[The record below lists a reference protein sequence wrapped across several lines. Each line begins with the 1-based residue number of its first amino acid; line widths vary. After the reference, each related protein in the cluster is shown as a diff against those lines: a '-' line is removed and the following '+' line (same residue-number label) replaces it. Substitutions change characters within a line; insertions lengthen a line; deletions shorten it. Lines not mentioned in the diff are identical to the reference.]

1 MPSKRSSG
9 RRLGEV
15 KFMNIIADSV
25 VHALSSVLPGNV
37 FVPLHIPEFAGSEKT
52 YLNQCIDSN
61 FVSYLGEFV
70 NRFERMLAEF
80 TGAKRV
86 LATVNGTS
94 ALHAC
99 LKIVGVTQGDEVF
112 VPSLTFVATAN
123 AVSYCGAVPH
133 FVDVEERT
141 LGVDPFKLADYLEAV
156 AEANDVGCFNK
167 RTGARIRA
175 IVPVHIFG
183 HPADMDPLLDVC
195 RKYRINVVEDA
206 AESLGSYYK
215 GRHTGTFGRVAAL
228 SFNGNKT
235 VTTGGG
241 GAIMS
246 NDDEIADLA
255 KHITT
260 TAKVPHKWEYRHDE
274 VGFNYRLPALNAALG
289 CAQMEKLP
297 DFLNSKRR
305 LADRY
310 QKAFEGMEDV
320 TFFAEPE
327 FARSNYWL
335 NALLLSKPDLGLRN
349 EILEATN
356 NAGFMTRPLWTLLH
370 KLPMYQNCPRMD
382 LSASENLEARIIN
395 IPSSA
400 YLGNP

>member
-1 MPSKRSSG
+1 
-9 RRLGEV
+9 
-15 KFMNIIADSV
+15 
-25 VHALSSVLPGNV
+25 
-37 FVPLHIPEFAGSEKT
+37 
-52 YLNQCIDSN
+52 
-61 FVSYLGEFV
+61 
-70 NRFERMLAEF
+70 
-80 TGAKRV
+80 
-86 LATVNGTS
+86 
-94 ALHAC
+94 
-99 LKIVGVTQGDEVF
+99 
-112 VPSLTFVATAN
+112 
-123 AVSYCGAVPH
+123 
-133 FVDVEERT
+133 
-141 LGVDPFKLADYLEAV
+141 
-156 AEANDVGCFNK
+156 
-167 RTGARIRA
+167 
-175 IVPVHIFG
+175 
-183 HPADMDPLLDVC
+183 
-195 RKYRINVVEDA
+195 
-206 AESLGSYYK
+206 
-215 GRHTGTFGRVAAL
+215 
-228 SFNGNKT
+228 
-235 VTTGGG
+235 
-241 GAIMS
+241 MS